1 MTSSAFHW
9 AALSS
14 GGAATASLLAFVTP
28 ALPVAVVALP
38 LSIGAF
44 LICAH
49 RADALEAQEN
59 SSALDALRAQL

>member
-1 MTSSAFHW
+1 M
-9 AALSS
+9 
-14 GGAATASLLAFVTP
+14 TASLLAFVTP

-49 RADALEAQEN
+49 RADTLDAQE
-59 SSALDALRAQL
+59 SRAALDALRAQL

>member
-28 ALPVAVVALP
+28 ALPVAVVTLP

-44 LICAH
+44 LVCAH
-49 RADALEAQEN
+49 RADTLDAQEN
-59 SSALDALRAQL
+59 RAALDALRAQL

>member
-14 GGAATASLLAFVTP
+14 GGVMTASLLAFVTP

-49 RADALEAQEN
+49 RADTLDAQE
-59 SSALDALRAQL
+59 SRAALDALRAQQ

>member
-1 MTSSAFHW
+1 M
-9 AALSS
+9 
-14 GGAATASLLAFVTP
+14 TASLLAFVTP

-49 RADALEAQEN
+49 RADTLEAQEN